1 MRRIYF
7 IISLLLIIVLS
18 SCNELKTYNGKPIFA
33 MDTTISITLYNDD
46 NAEAHY
52 KYIKSLY
59 QDYSKLLDNFNS
71 SKDEANI
78 CTINEKRSIG
88 VSDRLR
94 NVIEKA
100 LELEEATNGYFN
112 PLIGSLATKWKDAI
126 EKREILSDEV
136 IQAEL
141 EKIKTSRIEI
151 ERNLVTIVGDA
162 NIDLGGFAK
171 GYVTKLAIH
180 YLNEQNVTGYL
191 INAGESS
198 VACGKKGNMDFRVS
212 LLGPYDNKEIK
223 LLEITDKTIS
233 TSSGKYQ
240 NVEIDGIRYHHLINP
255 FTGYPANNFDNVNVI
270 MEEPTVGD
278 AYSTAIFA
286 MDLDTAK
293 QFIIEKDINAILY
306 KDGKIVF
313 ER

>member
-1 MRRIYF
+1 MRRIYAAIF
-7 IISLLLIIVLS
+7 LMLIIVLS
-18 SCNELKTYNGKPIFA
+18 SCNELKAYNGKPIYA

-78 CTINEKRSIG
+78 YTINEKRSIG

-94 NVIEKA
+94 IVIEKA

-112 PLIGSLATKWKDAI
+112 PLIGSLANKWKDAI

-151 ERNLVTIVGDA
+151 EGNLVTIVGDA

-171 GYVTKLAIH
+171 GYVTKLAIN

-198 VACGKKGNMDFRVS
+198 VACGTKGKMDFKVS
-212 LLGPYDNKEIK
+212 LLGPYDFKEIK
-223 LLEITDKTIS
+223 LLEVKNKTIS

-270 MEEPTVGD
+270 MEEPAVGD

-286 MDLDTAK
+286 MDLDAAK
-293 QFIIEKDINAILY
+293 EFIIEKDINAILY